1 MSGEGEHPLSGKLNL
16 CKSRKANSSPRLAWR
31 HGISIPPVACSL
43 LAAAANGGKR
53 AAPGK
58 LRLRLRWAQGM
69 VSVYLLWLAVSW
81 EQCFVRMGTEVY

>member
-16 CKSRKANSSPRLAWR
+16 CKSRKANSTPRLAWR
-31 HGISIPPVACSL
+31 HGI
-43 LAAAANGGKR
+43 GGKR

-69 VSVYLLWLAVSW
+69 ASVCPLWLAGVVLAALCTDGYGDGLFKIKPIF
-81 EQCFVRMGTEVY
+81 EFF